1 MNSRFSTA
9 FAPGAPAAMPND
21 SKPIVLVA
29 DDEPSMVAMLSSH
42 LRSKGYTV
50 LEASDGDQAWELAHE
65 HLPNLVLLDVMMP
78 GMSGWEVCR
87 KIREAVSLAHT
98 GVIMLTGIG
107 ENLNEM
113 TSPLYGADAYLD
125 KPFEFSDLDQ
135 KISETIARR
144 EDGALGRA
152 DGDEDAGLV
161 RQTLQAVTKRK
172 AAKPKPVAEKEA
184 ELPAAKP
191 APKPKKAP
199 AEKPQ
204 AKPEVAKDGPKPAL
218 AKAVARPAPK
228 LEKPVAKT
236 KLKAKPPVKG
246 PAPKPV
252 KPATKAAKPTK
263 PVAKAAKKSAKPAP
277 KTKPTKKAAP
287 AAKAAKPNTKAAKKA
302 TKTTKKATKPAPKA
316 PAKSSKK
323 APKPATKGAKKPAKA
338 APKSA
343 KKTGKK
349 R

>member
-1 MNSRFSTA
+1 
-9 FAPGAPAAMPND
+9 MPND

-125 KPFEFSDLDQ
+125 KPFEFADLDQ

-152 DGDEDAGLV
+152 DGDDDDAKDDADSV
-161 RQTLQAVTKRK
+161 KKTLRAVTGR
-172 AAKPKPVAEKEA
+172 
-184 ELPAAKP
+184 
-191 APKPKKAP
+191 
-199 AEKPQ
+199 
-204 AKPEVAKDGPKPAL
+204 
-218 AKAVARPAPK
+218 
-228 LEKPVAKT
+228 
-236 KLKAKPPVKG
+236 
-246 PAPKPV
+246 
-252 KPATKAAKPTK
+252 
-263 PVAKAAKKSAKPAP
+263 
-277 KTKPTKKAAP
+277 
-287 AAKAAKPNTKAAKKA
+287 
-302 TKTTKKATKPAPKA
+302 
-316 PAKSSKK
+316 
-323 APKPATKGAKKPAKA
+323 
-338 APKSA
+338 
-343 KKTGKK
+343 
-349 R
+349 